1 VDLHKRGV
9 KTIAYPVE
17 YTGKE
22 NLHGAV
28 LEHVEIGS
36 QLMTDESTRYAGI
49 GRFSWGTIL
58 SLRTG
63 PQRSK
68 NRRVNE
74 RNPQTGQA
82 MKIQRNGSQV
92 SNSRKLDRRSFKD
105 VN

>member
-1 VDLHKRGV
+1 
-9 KTIAYPVE
+9 
-17 YTGKE
+17 
-22 NLHGAV
+22 
-28 LEHVEIGS
+28 
-36 QLMTDESTRYAGI
+36 
-49 GRFSWGTIL
+49 
-58 SLRTG
+58 LRTG